1 MSFLITSASFPLKVS
16 AQYTTLKWP
25 IMHIEDNN
33 FILCTKIQKVDGLPR
48 QIPGKLVVAGQDKYM
63 NNKTYLIKT
72 KTFNY

>member
-1 MSFLITSASFPLKVS
+1 MAYY
-16 AQYTTLKWP
+16 A
-25 IMHIEDNN
+25 IEDNNNNNN
-33 FILCTKIQKVDGLPR
+33 FILCTKIQKVDSLPR